1 MSATTTTRMT
11 FVTATF
17 SYPKNISRLDLPTG
31 TSNTSF
37 AVNILALALF
47 VVTMLVVAILHVGV
61 LAGATCKMIGAGA
74 YDTTSQA

>member
-1 MSATTTTRMT
+1 
-11 FVTATF
+11 
-17 SYPKNISRLDLPTG
+17 
-31 TSNTSF
+31 
-37 AVNILALALF
+37 VNILALALI